1 MIQVKE
7 PERCAWSGV
16 AGCSMSLCPTLSPF
30 KGDWLGLAR
39 EVFAIEIEGLETAR
53 DGLDKDFVRALTFM
67 AECTGRVVISGIG
80 KSGLV
85 GRKIA
90 ATLSS
95 TGTPSFFLHPVEG
108 AHGDMGMIR
117 SEDVVMVISNSG
129 ETDELNAILPSLRTL
144 AGKIIGLTGNRE
156 STMARL
162 CDAVISTRVPRE
174 ACPLGLAPTA
184 STTATLAV
192 GDALAMC
199 LIEWKS
205 FESDD
210 FKRYHPGGA
219 LGQRLSQPV
228 SGLMH
233 VDTLPVCRE
242 SASLAEALH
251 ILNLGGLGIV
261 VLQDVKDRLTGILTD
276 GDVRR
281 LLCGGV
287 PDLHGP
293 VVDVMTRSPRTASP
307 KQSAAQVLDILEQSE
322 VTVLP
327 IVDGEQRLMG
337 MVHLHDLLGKGAV
350 KFS

>member
-1 MIQVKE
+1 MG
-7 PERCAWSGV
+7 S
-16 AGCSMSLCPTLSPF
+16 SMSLCPTLSPF

-39 EVFAIEIEGLETAR
+39 EVFAIEVQGLEAAR
-53 DGLDKDFVRALTFM
+53 DALDDDFVRALTFM
-67 AECTGRVVISGIG
+67 AECSGRVVVSGIG

-117 SEDVVMVISNSG
+117 REDVVVVISNSG

-144 AGKIIGLTGNRE
+144 AGKIIGLTGKRD
-156 STMARL
+156 STMGRF
-162 CDAVISTRVPRE
+162 CDAVVSTCVPRE

-192 GDALAMC
+192 GDALAVC

-205 FESDD
+205 FEADD
-210 FKRYHPGGA
+210 FKKYHPGGA
-219 LGQRLSQPV
+219 LGQRLRLPV
-228 SGLMH
+228 TGLMH
-233 VDTLPVCRE
+233 VSDLPVCPQ
-242 SASLAEALH
+242 SATLQEGLEV
-251 ILNLGGLGIV
+251 LNRGGLGMV
-261 VLQDVKDRLTGILTD
+261 VLTDEQDRLTGILTD

-281 LLCGGV
+281 LLCKGV
-287 PDLHGP
+287 PNMSGP
-293 VVDVMTRSPRTASP
+293 VAGVMTENPRTGSP
-307 KQSAAQVLDILEQSE
+307 TQSAAQVLDILEQSE

-327 IVDGEQRLMG
+327 IVDQDRKLLG